1 MAKALVQSGGGFFMA
16 DSVARWRETGFQPQ
30 ILSLGFWV
38 MKGLGIFAFGLAVAS
53 PASAGPWAQ
62 GPGDWYAEATVT
74 EEELEGLR
82 GNRVALYGEYGFA
95 PQWTVSA
102 KSEAVAYEIG
112 SQFNKEFWRATLR
125 RQLVSHKGWAV
136 GVEGGLVHGSSLA
149 GVFGCDQWGAEVRL
163 SGGLS
168 GLRGGRN
175 FYVFADA
182 AVIRHEDGC
191 TRQRAEFGYGV
202 DIWQD
207 FFISQQLWIERGNQ
221 TADSNKYETKL
232 GYHFGWADLA
242 IGYREEFA
250 GEFDE
255 HAVLLAVILRR

>member
-1 MAKALVQSGGGFFMA
+1 M
-16 DSVARWRETGFQPQ
+16 GFQPQ
-30 ILSLGFWV
+30 ISSLGFPV
-38 MKGLGIFAFGLAVAS
+38 MRGLGIFALGLAVAG

-62 GPGDWYAEATVT
+62 APGGWYAEAKIT
-74 EEELEGLR
+74 EEELEDVR
-82 GNRVALYGEYGFA
+82 GNRVELYGEYGLA
-95 PQWTVSA
+95 PDWTVTF
-102 KSEAVAYEIG
+102 KSEAVAYEVG
-112 SQFNKEFWRATLR
+112 SQFDKEFWRATLR
-125 RQLVSHKGWAV
+125 RQLLSHKGWAV

-149 GVFGCDQWGAEVRL
+149 GVFGCDGWGAEARL

-182 AVIRHEDGC
+182 VAIRHEDGC
-191 TRQRAEFGYGV
+191 IRQRAEFGYGV

-207 FFISQQLWIERGNQ
+207 FFISQQLWIERGNE

-232 GYHFGWADLA
+232 GYHFDWADLA
-242 IGYREEFA
+242 VGYREEFA

-255 HAVLLAVILRR
+255 HAVLLALILRR

>member
-1 MAKALVQSGGGFFMA
+1 M
-16 DSVARWRETGFQPQ
+16 REFGVLF
-30 ILSLGFWV
+30 L
-38 MKGLGIFAFGLAVAS
+38 GLAWAV
-53 PASAGPWAQ
+53 PASAGPWSQ
-62 GPGDWYAEATVT
+62 PHEGWYAEAVGT
-74 EEELEGLR
+74 EEELEGVR
-82 GNRVALYGEYGFA
+82 GNRVSLYGEYGFA
-95 PQWTVSA
+95 PNWTVTA
-102 KSEAVAYEIG
+102 KSEAVAYEVG

-125 RQLVSHKGWAV
+125 RQLVTHKGWAV

-149 GVFGCDQWGAEVRL
+149 GVFGCDEWGAEARL

-191 TRQRAEFGYGV
+191 VRQRAEFGYGV

-207 FFISQQLWIERGNQ
+207 FFISQQLWVERGNE

-232 GYHFGWADLA
+232 GYHFGWADVA

-255 HAVLLAVILRR
+255 HAVLLALILRH

>member
-1 MAKALVQSGGGFFMA
+1 M
-16 DSVARWRETGFQPQ
+16 R
-30 ILSLGFWV
+30 
-38 MKGLGIFAFGLAVAS
+38 GLGIFAWGLAVAG

-62 GPGDWYAEATVT
+62 APGGWYAEAKIT
-74 EEELEGLR
+74 EEELEGVR
-82 GNRVALYGEYGFA
+82 GNRVELYGEYGVA
-95 PQWTVSA
+95 PDWTVTA

-112 SQFNKEFWRATLR
+112 SQFDKEFWRATLR

-149 GVFGCDQWGAEVRL
+149 GVFGCDGWGAEARL

-182 AVIRHEDGC
+182 VAIRHEDGC
-191 TRQRAEFGYGV
+191 VRQRAEFGYGV

-207 FFISQQLWIERGNQ
+207 FFISQQLRAHSPALGRGPILPERLPPHSRFRSSDTQPRQFGRPACGRLQ
-221 TADSNKYETKL
+221 TSCGYPAGRCADFPAS
-232 GYHFGWADLA
+232 D
-242 IGYREEFA
+242 RPCP
-250 GEFDE
+250 
-255 HAVLLAVILRR
+255 VSR